1 MLKKFFTFSLLA
13 IGLMIAP
20 TTAFAEQSKT
30 NVQEPRND
38 AAVIGDAQSII
49 QRTTQTNICRRVC
62 I

>member
-1 MLKKFFTFSLLA
+1 MLKKFFPFSLLL

-30 NVQEPRND
+30 NVQEPAD
-38 AAVIGDAQSII
+38 GAAQSII
-49 QRTTQTNICRRVC
+49 QRTTQTNICGHFC